1 MARGIG
7 GLTCVYRDFGASRQ
21 RPMRESR
28 ATFAAWAVRDPAAA
42 KAKLAEI
49 APSVIRDTAPERQP
63 PRTRPE
69 SRENGG
75 APDRDDT
82 ILHGG
87 HAPREWLPN
96 PLKNMNIFNRLRRS
110 LRETPGS
117 RCQTGGWRSRP
128 PAPPGANG
136 ARNRWPAHPRAPRAP
151 GPGRGKADRRVETGR
166 HFPFM
171 GDLPQAMGRTGFR
184 MQSTTTGGAAIVF
197 DRVGKSYP
205 QKGGP
210 DVMALEGIS
219 LAVPAGSI
227 TGIIGRSGA
236 GKSTLL
242 RMVNGLERPGSG
254 RITVGGRDVGGAT
267 AAELRELRR
276 EVGMIF
282 QHFNLLSSRTVRGNV
297 ALPMEIAGLPAAQ
310 IRARVDDLVARVGL
324 EDLANRYPAELSGG
338 QKQRVGI
345 ARALATGPKVLLS
358 DEATSALDPQTT
370 HSILE
375 LLRDINQKLGLT
387 IVIITHEMQVIKEI
401 CDRVAVMENGL
412 VIEEGSVIDLF
423 VRPQT
428 PTTKEFIR
436 TIVSHDLPDIFA
448 GLPFTDTPQPGS
460 NLMLRLSF
468 IGSSANEPVIAGLIR
483 RFNVDVNILFGN
495 IDHLKNTPF
504 GTLLVE
510 VSGDDAA
517 IQSALRYLQEIELGI
532 EVIGY
537 VARNARATA

>member
-1 MARGIG
+1 MSTLDLSLDRSSYF
-7 GLTCVYRDFGASRQ
+7 V
-21 RPMRESR
+21 PPVHESV
-28 ATFAAWAVRDPAAA
+28 A
-42 KAKLAEI
+42 
-49 APSVIRDTAPERQP
+49 
-63 PRTRPE
+63 
-69 SRENGG
+69 
-75 APDRDDT
+75 
-82 ILHGG
+82 
-87 HAPREWLPN
+87 APREAVA
-96 PLKNMNIFNRLRRS
+96 
-110 LRETPGS
+110 EHVHAGS
-117 RCQTGGWRSRP
+117 VRFE
-128 PAPPGANG
+128 AL
-136 ARNRWPAHPRAPRAP
+136 
-151 GPGRGKADRRVETGR
+151 GKRYHSSAGEVNALSAI
-166 HFPFM
+166 
-171 GDLPQAMGRTGFR
+171 DLD
-184 MQSTTTGGAAIVF
+184 I
-197 DRVGKSYP
+197 
-205 QKGGP
+205 
-210 DVMALEGIS
+210 
-219 LAVPAGSI
+219 PAGSI
-227 TGIIGRSGA
+227 FGIIGRSGA
-236 GKSTLL
+236 GKSSLL
-242 RMVNGLERPGSG
+242 RTINRLESPTTGRVLVDGKDIAALNENGL
-254 RITVGGRDVGGAT
+254 VA
-267 AAELRELRR
+267 LRR
-276 EVGMIF
+276 RIGMIF
-282 QHFNLLSSRTVRGNV
+282 QHFNLLSSRTVYDNIAFPLELAGKS
-297 ALPMEIAGLPAAQ
+297 AAEIAAA
-310 IRARVDDLVARVGL
+310 VNPLLDLVGL
-324 EDLANRYPAELSGG
+324 ADKRNQYPAQLSGG

-345 ARALATGPKVLLS
+345 ARALANRPKVLLC

-517 IQSALRYLQEIELGI
+517 IQSALQYLQEIELGI